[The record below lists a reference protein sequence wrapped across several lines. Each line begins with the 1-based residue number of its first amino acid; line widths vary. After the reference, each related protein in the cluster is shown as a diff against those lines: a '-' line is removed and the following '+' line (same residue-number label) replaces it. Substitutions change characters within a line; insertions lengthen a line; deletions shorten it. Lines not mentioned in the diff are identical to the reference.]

1 MIVLLLTPTGQASK
15 NTDVNL
21 SGFGQRRTHSL
32 RAPVFITTLNHKIWR
47 LAMDIPTELN
57 YTDNDEWIKID
68 GNVGLI
74 GITDY
79 AQDQLSDIVF
89 VEVIVSEGEIVKK
102 GDACATV
109 ESVKAAADVYMPV
122 SGEIITVNDELADVP
137 ETINSDPY
145 GDAWMVKV
153 ELSDPAEID
162 RLLDSN
168 GYEKLIEERE

>member
-1 MIVLLLTPTGQASK
+1 
-15 NTDVNL
+15 
-21 SGFGQRRTHSL
+21 
-32 RAPVFITTLNHKIWR
+32 
-47 LAMDIPTELN
+47 MDIPTELN

-74 GITDY
+74 GISDY

-122 SGEIITVNDELADVP
+122 SGEIISVNDELADVP

-153 ELSDPAEID
+153 ELSDPTEID
-162 RLLDSN
+162 GLLDCN